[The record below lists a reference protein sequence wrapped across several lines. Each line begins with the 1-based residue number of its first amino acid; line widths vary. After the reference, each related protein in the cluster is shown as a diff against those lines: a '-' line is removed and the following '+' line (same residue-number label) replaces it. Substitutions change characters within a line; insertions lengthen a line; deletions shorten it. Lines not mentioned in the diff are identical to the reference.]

1 MPVQEAEAPAPAEE
15 SALDEPAL
23 KEAPAAVHEEAQ
35 ARIASAAETDEA
47 VMDAPTVHASGE
59 LEVPAAQT
67 RGIKSAKKTNNEMI
81 RVRVCEG
88 YVEYP

>member
-1 MPVQEAEAPAPAEE
+1 MLQLATSKVELKHVEE

-59 LEVPAAQT
+59 LEVPAAHEAEAEPPAPQQP
-67 RGIKSAKKTNNEMI
+67 ALPLPPEHA
-81 RVRVCEG
+81 EG
-88 YVEYP
+88 L